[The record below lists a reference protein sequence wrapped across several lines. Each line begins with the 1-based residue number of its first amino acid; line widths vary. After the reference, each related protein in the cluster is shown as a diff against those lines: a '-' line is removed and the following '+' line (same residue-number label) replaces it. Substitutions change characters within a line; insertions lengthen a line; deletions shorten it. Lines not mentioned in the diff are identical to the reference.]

1 LPDGT
6 PPRSS
11 VSPDLLHLL
20 KLMSMRSKVVDA
32 RLSGSG
38 LASGAAIMEI
48 GSGAPSI
55 LDRLVEARVRVEA
68 PRPPELEA
76 SPPEPKAHSIELE
89 DADADLLD
97 MVASEAGQP
106 PAADPSP
113 LALIEELPA
122 PDVETSLEP
131 DELVAIESL
140 ETPVVEVDELV
151 VFERDE
157 AAEPSNTSQVSEGDE
172 LASAGPYS
180 APPQDLEGVDGPG
193 EDFQALLSGA
203 RVSAQPDAS
212 SMRAGVDED
221 MASLLPASADVRLRA
236 RNGPKPGAEFSG
248 KSTLAGAG
256 GVYCLIEHFDLPAG
270 TRMKLT
276 LSASPRLDDQVEVQD
291 AVVTRVRKAPGDAEE
306 VQLGFDEPH
315 PEVEQF
321 VDRHF
326 SDKPAG
332 FSLFGRRRNKR

>member
-1 LPDGT
+1 
-6 PPRSS
+6 
-11 VSPDLLHLL
+11 
-20 KLMSMRSKVVDA
+20 
-32 RLSGSG
+32 
-38 LASGAAIMEI
+38 
-48 GSGAPSI
+48 
-55 LDRLVEARVRVEA
+55 
-68 PRPPELEA
+68 
-76 SPPEPKAHSIELE
+76 
-89 DADADLLD
+89 
-97 MVASEAGQP
+97 
-106 PAADPSP
+106 
-113 LALIEELPA
+113 
-122 PDVETSLEP
+122 
-131 DELVAIESL
+131 
-140 ETPVVEVDELV
+140 
-151 VFERDE
+151 
-157 AAEPSNTSQVSEGDE
+157 
-172 LASAGPYS
+172 
-180 APPQDLEGVDGPG
+180 
-193 EDFQALLSGA
+193 
-203 RVSAQPDAS
+203 
-212 SMRAGVDED
+212 
-221 MASLLPASADVRLRA
+221 VRLRA